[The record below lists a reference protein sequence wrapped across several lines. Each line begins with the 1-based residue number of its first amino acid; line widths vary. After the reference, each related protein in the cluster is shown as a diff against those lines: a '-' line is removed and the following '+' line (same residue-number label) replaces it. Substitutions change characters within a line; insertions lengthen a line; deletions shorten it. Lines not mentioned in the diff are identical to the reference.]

1 MGRGVGSR
9 IEARARREE
18 LQQKLV
24 MREMGQERE
33 KKKEERT
40 GNAEQFQG
48 IRIRMNFDNK
58 FLNRL

>member
-33 KKKEERT
+33 KKRKRGRT
-40 GNAEQFQG
+40 T
-48 IRIRMNFDNK
+48 
-58 FLNRL
+58 LNNSRELESG